1 MTILTTARL
10 RLEPFTDSH
19 FEGLS
24 RMNSEPEVMRYITG
38 KPETPEE
45 TLSVIERVKGRWVE
59 FGFSWWS
66 FIELDTNEII
76 GAGCIQYLGRDPANP
91 LEIGWRLRK
100 DKWNMGYASE
110 AAQAMATFAFETV
123 KGDSLFAV
131 CHQENQASAHV
142 MKKLGMQYRGIE
154 RWYDMDTAV
163 YVMSREE
170 WLARA

>member
-1 MTILTTARL
+1 MTILSTARL

-45 TLSVIERVKGRWVE
+45 TLAVIERVKGRWAE

-66 FIELDTNEII
+66 FIELSTNEIV

-100 DKWNMGYASE
+100 DKWNLGYASE
-110 AAQAMATFAFETV
+110 AARAMATFAFDTL
-123 KGDSLFAV
+123 KSDSLFAI
-131 CHQENQASAHV
+131 CHQENLASAHV
-142 MKKLGMQYRGIE
+142 MKKLGMKYRGIE
-154 RWYDMDTAV
+154 RWNDMDTAV
-163 YVMSREE
+163 YVIGREE
-170 WLARA
+170 WLAHA